1 MGRPSIS
8 TIPPHRVRLYRLL
21 FLLAGIYNL
30 GFGLWAVLWPHSFF
44 DLFQMEHPRYPA
56 IWQCLGMVIGLYGLG
71 YGYAAFRLD
80 QGRVFIAIGLL
91 GKLLGPI
98 GWLATVSA
106 GEWPVQTFTL
116 IAFNDILWWLP
127 FLLYLIDATRL
138 GEIIRGSAP
147 YVCAAVNVIATVAM
161 AIVLKPGSEIVPD
174 YASRVAYIRENVV
187 SWRFGWGLWIGA
199 GLSLVAFFG
208 WWACR
213 IDRPM
218 WGVVAFAVSA
228 FGLACDVFAES
239 LFIGWL
245 PSYIE
250 TISPVGTTLT
260 AVAANGC
267 YSVAGVMLTLA
278 SKSLGRF
285 MRAWAWAI
293 WLSGF
298 ALAGSGLAGSSN
310 GLVASTAVMMTLFC
324 PWVAVFGW
332 QENRRNAL
340 RHSHSS

>member
-1 MGRPSIS
+1 MGEPCSS
-8 TIPPHRVRLYRLL
+8 TIPPPRARLYRLL
-21 FLLAGIYNL
+21 FILAGAYNL
-30 GFGLWAVLWPHSFF
+30 GFGAWAVLRPHSFF
-44 DLFQMEHPRYPA
+44 DLFHMEIPRYPA

-71 YGYAAFRLD
+71 YGHAAFRLD

-98 GWLATVSA
+98 GWFTAVNA

-127 FLLYLIDATRL
+127 FLLFLIDGTRV
-138 GEIIRGSAP
+138 GGIVRGSAP
-147 YVCAAVNVIATVAM
+147 FVCAVVNVIATAAM
-161 AIVLKPGSEIVPD
+161 AIVLKPGSEIVPN
-174 YASRVAYIRENVV
+174 YASRVVYIRDNLVA
-187 SWRFGWGLWIGA
+187 WRVGWVLWIGA
-199 GLSLVAFFG
+199 GLSLVAFFA

-213 IDRPM
+213 IDRPG
-218 WGVVAFAVSA
+218 WGVAAFAVSV

-245 PSYIE
+245 PADIE
-250 TISPVGTTLT
+250 AISPVGTILT
-260 AVAANGC
+260 AVAANGS
-267 YSVAGVMLTLA
+267 YTVAGVILTLA

-293 WLSGF
+293 WLSGI
-298 ALAGSGLAGSSN
+298 ALTASGLAGGAA

-324 PWVAVFGW
+324 PWAAIFGW
-332 QENRRNAL
+332 QEIRRGAFTFPL
-340 RHSHSS
+340 ST